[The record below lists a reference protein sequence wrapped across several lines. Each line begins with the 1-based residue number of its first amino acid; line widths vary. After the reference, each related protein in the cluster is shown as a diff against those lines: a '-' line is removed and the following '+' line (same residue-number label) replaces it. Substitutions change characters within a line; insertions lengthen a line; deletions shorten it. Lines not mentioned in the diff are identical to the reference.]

1 MRKTFSKLIT
11 LIVCI
16 EMTACT
22 DQYTICS
29 QSKNS
34 NLNAAFRTISNNSD
48 VSFSASSLYM
58 INLTTGNLQFDQK
71 PGISAVSSNLSLLLD
86 STSFAIKVSAT
97 MPADTFTVY
106 YNRAKL
112 FLSLECGEIDV
123 FNINR
128 IKTTKNSIDSIKV
141 LNAAVTNDFQSN
153 INIYFK

>member
-1 MRKTFSKLIT
+1 MRKTFSILTFFIAS
-11 LIVCI
+11 I
-16 EMTACT
+16 EMTSCT

-34 NLNAAFRTISNNSD
+34 NLNAAFRTISNNTD

-58 INLTTGNLQFDQK
+58 LDLTNGNLLFDQK
-71 PGISAVSSNLSLLLD
+71 AGISAVSSNLSLSLD

-128 IKTTKNSIDSIKV
+128 IKTTKNSIDSITV
-141 LNAAVTNDFQSN
+141 LNTAVTNDFRSN
-153 INIYFK
+153 INIYF